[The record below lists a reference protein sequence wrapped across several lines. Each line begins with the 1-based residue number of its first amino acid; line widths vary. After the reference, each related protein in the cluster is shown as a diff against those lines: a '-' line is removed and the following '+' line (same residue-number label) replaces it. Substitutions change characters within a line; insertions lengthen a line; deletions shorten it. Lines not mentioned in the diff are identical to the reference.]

1 MSSDSK
7 EPSADQA
14 APFDWRKHLPV
25 HPAAEFFPLL
35 KDTDPSGFKG
45 LVEDI
50 RVRGLIEPIVGWSS
64 SEGVSVLD
72 GRNRLDALAQLGLL
86 HETHDHHVGIKKWTG
101 KEWRD
106 RRSGAG
112 EVRIDGYEGGVFRSL
127 YERDGLDP
135 YALALSLNVHR
146 RHLNAEQKRDLI
158 AKVLKARPEAS
169 DHSIGKQTGSDDKT
183 VTSVRRELES
193 NSEIPNKTKRVE
205 ATGRNARGRK
215 PGSGSSGF
223 DAACERAKRLGL
235 EVRRFDQGY
244 QLTDPEYGNGSTYF
258 TGLGKLNQQLKEI
271 ADSRSPK
278 DTPIEPDE
286 PQATADSD
294 DIELGGVE
302 EPEKVLVNVLDTIK
316 HQKAVAEAYRK
327 VLKAS
332 SFDRAAKQRISDEI
346 DLLIRKWRVVQSTLA
361 APPDG
366 TPTDPSGGSKPAG
379 EPKVEEPTESEPA
392 TSTVPAVED
401 PLVPPIDRA
410 LDIPD
415 YLVQAARQRHPAAGP
430 PDTPPAPIPAP
441 TPATPAPPPLAPRLN
456 ERTRVLPHYQPAHRD
471 PWPSNWKKLDAAEL
485 DEAIAAVQRFGVNH
499 RLEDRHHKQLA
510 RMRERLAVL
519 LKADRA
525 ERPRA
530 NAEMHTS

>member
-193 NSEIPNKTKRVE
+193 NSEIPNKTERVE
-205 ATGRNARGRK
+205 ASGRKARGRK
-215 PGSGSSGF
+215 AGQPAKKKQASSIEERDRKECVRLHQKSQDAKRERAQWIADHPSSTED
-223 DAACERAKRLGL
+223 DAARLSCGTRER
-235 EVRRFDQGY
+235 
-244 QLTDPEYGNGSTYF
+244 
-258 TGLGKLNQQLKEI
+258 
-271 ADSRSPK
+271 
-278 DTPIEPDE
+278 
-286 PQATADSD
+286 D
-294 DIELGGVE
+294 DDLDDNFYSAVLWE
-302 EPEKVLVNVLDTIK
+302 EPEDMGRFLEKLGPDRFFEALAYAPKLRAEIERHLLV
-316 HQKAVAEAYRK
+316 R
-327 VLKAS
+327 
-332 SFDRAAKQRISDEI
+332 
-346 DLLIRKWRVVQSTLA
+346 
-361 APPDG
+361 
-366 TPTDPSGGSKPAG
+366 
-379 EPKVEEPTESEPA
+379 TE
-392 TSTVPAVED
+392 
-401 PLVPPIDRA
+401 
-410 LDIPD
+410 
-415 YLVQAARQRHPAAGP
+415 G
-430 PDTPPAPIPAP
+430 
-441 TPATPAPPPLAPRLN
+441 
-456 ERTRVLPHYQPAHRD
+456 
-471 PWPSNWKKLDAAEL
+471 AAE
-485 DEAIAAVQRFGVNH
+485 
-499 RLEDRHHKQLA
+499 
-510 RMRERLAVL
+510 
-519 LKADRA
+519 
-525 ERPRA
+525 
-530 NAEMHTS
+530 